1 MYRYHRYAIGF
12 HFSEVSL
19 NPDSMLLKIFYP
31 TMHVREMIVE
41 VEGGLKSIIF
51 SLFYMTS
58 LIERELSRTQFKSMV
73 VMVWHV
79 VEEVCKDDAVQISGG
94 GLG

>member
-1 MYRYHRYAIGF
+1 
-12 HFSEVSL
+12 
-19 NPDSMLLKIFYP
+19 
-31 TMHVREMIVE
+31 MIVE
-41 VEGGLKSIIF
+41 VKRDLKSIIF

-79 VEEVCKDDAVQISGG
+79 VEDVCKDEAVQISGG
-94 GLG
+94 NKYENAVELLIPRR